1 MSSQKEIPTAKPL
14 QLRHIFGLRSDVSNP
29 FHFLD
34 ENNVVFTA
42 GHHLVSHNIE
52 DKTQTFIQGQN
63 HGPTLPSNGITAIDV
78 FVAKKLIA
86 IAEKTEK
93 CATIQ
98 IFELSSDKKRR
109 RKVIGCSD
117 IQSREIVS
125 LKFSQDSKF
134 LLAIGGAPDWS
145 IINYQREKGRII
157 QIVRNQT
164 ISTMPFYS
172 GSYCPSDTN
181 LMVGTGHKVL
191 KFYKSEQSELKPIAI
206 SLGKREPQ
214 DYTAHSWDQDKRLL
228 VATEHAEIL
237 IFDGTEFRGVFDTQ
251 FPQPICSIITFSKGF
266 VCGCDHGT
274 VLVFERGDDKELY
287 KKMNRLSIVGE
298 SNSITH
304 LAVPPSEEQL
314 ACVVGNNQVHSL
326 NLSQIE
332 VLKQETE
339 HEVTSEEDRNFQ
351 PLLTLFHFKGI
362 TGLDVCIRKPFLVT
376 SGYDRTVKV
385 WNWNEKK
392 MIINKL
398 FSEDP
403 LCVAM
408 HPSGLHVVVGFAD
421 KVRIMNILMDDIRG
435 FKDFSIKGCS
445 EVKFSNG
452 GQYFAAINASAV
464 QIYETYTFNNVATLR
479 GHTAKVTSLWWYAD
493 DSQLVT
499 ASTDNSVLVWNIHSN
514 SRTQEH
520 QNKGCSFT
528 SAVLDNKSLLFVSGS
543 DDTLKLISE
552 GKMKR
557 TVDLPV
563 CITSL
568 ELTKTPQNWLF
579 AATNAGMLMAFKIAS
594 LVKQSA
600 EPQIVDVQAHTQPIS
615 RMRVSNDDTMLVTAS
630 QDGCICIFDVVNE
643 SMVGG
648 GASSSSATVGSDGVV
663 SSSGGGGGGVGAA
676 SKKKEVQQ
684 QLSWAEEILVTRSDL
699 EERLLEIE
707 KLKKKVEDLRLH
719 NEFEIRMKEMN
730 YQEKLKEVNDKFQ
743 LELDQDQ
750 NKYNALRAERDEMQ
764 KKYEDTLK
772 SLAQKHEENLFEV
785 ENYHKQK
792 IKSEKQRFSDLKQR
806 LETLGT
812 QWKEDRARREEKY
825 NKELHDVQSEYES
838 TISDEK
844 DQITAISQKIQT
856 LRTEFEEIKVFLEED
871 ADREIA
877 ELKAKYD
884 DILKTERTQT
894 LELRG
899 NNGMLKREFAGL
911 QQRIKNGNDK
921 MQKSVEEQNKLI
933 EEIRR
938 FEKDIEGYERE
949 IGERDST
956 IKEKNKMISEVQK
969 KNQELE
975 KFKFV
980 LDYKIHE
987 LDRQIKPREAKINE
1001 INKQI
1006 KEMRSEVDSYLLSN
1020 RILSL
1025 SVKDLRL
1032 KLKGLQNELEAQSEV
1047 NDAMESLI
1055 KVIGHELSLLH
1066 KDSADDAKL
1075 KGGIIRL
1082 HEQFRDLDL
1091 SQPID
1096 PEAAGSSDGGG
1107 GKKKTIKQDASLGI
1121 HEEFQRHR
1129 NYLERTVQGL
1139 QKKLVKDS
1147 AAFKK
1152 DSTRIMTENV
1162 ALIKEIN
1169 ELRREISV
1177 AQKMKKNESKPNAA
1191 NTGQLRKQI
1200 KENQR
1205 EIEELVQL
1213 KEQLESIES
1222 SR

>member
-1 MSSQKEIPTAKPL
+1 MSNQKDVQTPKPL
-14 QLRHIFGLRSDVSNP
+14 QLRHIFGLRSDVSSP

-34 ENNVVFTA
+34 ENNVIFTA
-42 GHHLVSHNIE
+42 GHHLVCHNIE
-52 DKTQTFIQGQN
+52 DKTQSFVQGQN
-63 HGPTLPSNGITAIDV
+63 HGSTLPSNGITAIDV
-78 FVAKKLIA
+78 FVPKKLIA
-86 IAEKTEK
+86 IAERTDK

-109 RKVIGCSD
+109 RKVITCTD

-125 LKFSQDSKF
+125 LKFSNDSKF

-145 IINYQREKGRII
+145 IINYQREKGRIV
-157 QIVRNQT
+157 QIIKNQT

-181 LMVGTGHKVL
+181 LMVCTGHKVL
-191 KFYKSEQSELKPIAI
+191 KFYKTEQSELKQIAI

-214 DYTAHSWDQDKRLL
+214 DYTAHCWDQDKRLL

-251 FPQPICSIITFSKGF
+251 FSAPIFSILSFSKGF
-266 VCGCDHGT
+266 ICGCDNGT
-274 VLVFERGDDKELY
+274 MLVFERGDDKEMY
-287 KKMNRLSIVGE
+287 KKINKLSILNE
-298 SNSITH
+298 NNSITH
-304 LAVPPSEEQL
+304 LCIPPSEEQL
-314 ACVVGNNQVHSL
+314 ACIVGNNQVYAL

-332 VLKQETE
+332 VLKQENE
-339 HEVTSEEDRNFQ
+339 NEVQSEEDRNFT
-351 PLLTLFHFKGI
+351 PLLTLFHYKGI
-362 TGLDVCIRKPFLVT
+362 TGLDMCIRKPYLVT

-385 WNWNEKK
+385 WNWHEKK
-392 MIINKL
+392 MIINKQ
-398 FSEDP
+398 FNEDP

-408 HPSGLHVVVGFAD
+408 HPSGLHIVVGFAD
-421 KVRIMNILMDDIRG
+421 KLRIMNILMDDIRG
-435 FKDFSIKGCS
+435 FKDFSIKGCT

-464 QIYETYTFNNVATLR
+464 QIYESYTFNNIATLR
-479 GHTAKVTSLWWYAD
+479 GHTAKVTSLWWCPD

-499 ASTDNSVLVWNIHSN
+499 SSTDNSVLVWNIHSN

-520 QNKGCSFT
+520 QDKGCSYT
-528 SAVLDNKSLLFVSGS
+528 SAVLDNKNLLFVAGS
-543 DDTLKLISE
+543 DDTLKIISE
-552 GKMKR
+552 GKLKR
-557 TVDLPV
+557 AIDLPL

-579 AATNAGMLMAFKIAS
+579 AATNSGMLISVKIAS
-594 LVKQSA
+594 LIKQSSD
-600 EPQIVDVQAHTQPIS
+600 PQMIDVQAHTQPIT
-615 RMRVSNDDTMLVTAS
+615 RMRVSHDDTMVATTS
-630 QDGCICIFDVVNE
+630 QDGCICIFDVVNDSIISLTSSTE
-643 SMVGG
+643 KGG
-648 GASSSSATVGSDGVV
+648 VSSAVA
-663 SSSGGGGGGVGAA
+663 SGGVSGSGG
-676 SKKKEVQQ
+676 SKKKELQ

-743 LELDQDQ
+743 LELDQDK
-750 NKYNALRAERDEMQ
+750 NKYNALRSERDEMQ
-764 KKYEDTLK
+764 NKYEDTLK

-792 IKSEKQRFSDLKQR
+792 IKSEKQRFTDLKLR
-806 LETLGT
+806 LETLGN
-812 QWKEDRARREEKY
+812 QWEEDKARRDEKY
-825 NKELHDVQSEYES
+825 NKELNDLQSEYES
-838 TISDEK
+838 KIADEK
-844 DQITAISQKIQT
+844 DDITQISLKIQK
-856 LRTEFEEIKVFLEED
+856 LRKEFEEIKVLLEED
-871 ADREIA
+871 ADQEIA
-877 ELKAKYD
+877 EMKSKYD
-884 DILKTERTQT
+884 KVLKTDRTQT

-921 MQKSVEEQNKLI
+921 MQKSLEEQNKLI

-938 FEKDIEGYERE
+938 FEKDIDGYERE

-987 LDRQIKPREAKINE
+987 LDRQIKPREAKIQE

-1006 KEMRSEVDSYLLSN
+1006 KEMKSEVDSYLLHN

-1025 SVKDLRL
+1025 SVKDLKL
-1032 KLKGLQNELEAQSEV
+1032 KLKGLQNEQDAQTEV
-1047 NDAMESLI
+1047 NDSMGNLI
-1055 KVIGHELSLLH
+1055 KVIGHELTLLH
-1066 KDSADDAKL
+1066 KNSADDNKL
-1075 KGGIIRL
+1075 KNGIIRL
-1082 HEQFRDLDL
+1082 HEQFREFDL

-1096 PEAAGSSDGGG
+1096 PEGNDSGKGGG
-1107 GKKKTIKQDASLGI
+1107 NKKTIKQDASLGI

-1147 AAFKK
+1147 TVFKK
-1152 DSTRIMTENV
+1152 DSTRIMQENV

-1177 AQKMKKNESKPNAA
+1177 AQKIKRESKSNTSNAS
-1191 NTGQLRKQI
+1191 QLRKQV

-1205 EIEELVQL
+1205 EIEELMQL
-1213 KEQLESIES
+1213 KEQLEAIDN
-1222 SR
+1222 R

>member
-1 MSSQKEIPTAKPL
+1 MSNQKDVQAPKPL

-29 FHFLD
+29 FHFLSD
-34 ENNVVFTA
+34 HRVLFTA
-42 GHHLVSHNIE
+42 GHHLVCHNIE
-52 DKTQTFIQGQN
+52 DKTQHFIQGQN
-63 HGPTLPSNGITAIDV
+63 HGSTLPANGITAIDV
-78 FVAKKLIA
+78 FVPKKLIA

-98 IFELSSDKKRR
+98 IFELSADKKRR
-109 RKVIGCSD
+109 RKVITCTD

-125 LKFSQDSKF
+125 LKFSHDSKF
-134 LLAIGGAPDWS
+134 LMAIGGAPDWC
-145 IINYQREKGRII
+145 IINYQREKGRIVQMI
-157 QIVRNQT
+157 KNQT

-181 LMVGTGHKVL
+181 LMVCTGHKVL
-191 KFYKSEQSELKPIAI
+191 KFYKTEQSELKAIAI

-228 VATEHAEIL
+228 IATEHAEIL

-251 FPQPICSIITFSKGF
+251 FPAPIFSIVTFSKGF
-266 VCGCDHGT
+266 ICGCDNGT
-274 VLVFERGDDKELY
+274 ILVFERGDDKEMY
-287 KKMNRLSIVGE
+287 KKINKLSILNE
-298 SNSITH
+298 NNSITH
-304 LAVPPSEEQL
+304 LCIPPSEEQL
-314 ACVVGNNQVHSL
+314 ACIVGNNQVYSL
-326 NLSQIE
+326 NLSQVE

-339 HEVTSEEDRNFQ
+339 HELHSEEDRNFQ
-351 PLLTLFHFKGI
+351 PLLTLFHYKGI
-362 TGLDVCIRKPFLVT
+362 TGLDLCIRKPYLVT

-385 WNWNEKK
+385 WNWHEKR
-392 MIINKL
+392 MIINKQ
-398 FSEDP
+398 FNEDP

-408 HPSGLHVVVGFAD
+408 HPSGLHIVVGFAD
-421 KVRIMNILMDDIRG
+421 KLRIFNILMDDIRG
-435 FKDFSIKGCS
+435 FKDFSIKGCT

-464 QIYETYTFNNVATLR
+464 QIYESYTFNNIATLR
-479 GHTAKVTSLWWYAD
+479 GHTAKVTSLWWYPD

-499 ASTDNSVLVWNIHSN
+499 SSTDNSVLVWNIHSN

-520 QNKGCSFT
+520 QDKGCSYT
-528 SAVLDNKSLLFVSGS
+528 SAVLDNKNLLFVSGS
-543 DDTLKLISE
+543 DDTLKIISE
-552 GKMKR
+552 GKLKR
-557 TVDLPV
+557 AIDLPV

-579 AATNAGMLMAFKIAS
+579 AATNSGMLISVKIS
-594 LVKQSA
+594 TLIKQST
-600 EPQIVDVQAHTQPIS
+600 ETQMIDIQAHTQPIT
-615 RMRVSNDDTMLVTAS
+615 RMRVSHDDAMVVTTS
-630 QDGCICIFDVVNE
+630 QDGCICIFDVVHD
-643 SMVGG
+643 SMAAITTSADSQGVGSAVGG
-648 GASSSSATVGSDGVV
+648 
-663 SSSGGGGGGVGAA
+663 SGGSGQ
-676 SKKKEVQQ
+676 KKKELQ

-743 LELDQDQ
+743 LELDQDK
-750 NKYNALRAERDEMQ
+750 NKYNALRSERDEMQ
-764 KKYEDTLK
+764 NKYEDTLK

-792 IKSEKQRFSDLKQR
+792 IKSEKQRFADLKQR
-806 LETLGT
+806 LETLGN
-812 QWKEDRARREEKY
+812 QWKEDKSRREDKY
-825 NKELHDVQSEYES
+825 NKELHDVQSEYEAK
-838 TISDEK
+838 IADEK
-844 DQITAISQKIQT
+844 DEITNISLKIQKV
-856 LRTEFEEIKVFLEED
+856 RTEFEEIKVLLEED

-921 MQKSVEEQNKLI
+921 MQKSLEEQNKLI

-938 FEKDIEGYERE
+938 FEKDIDGYERE

-1001 INKQI
+1001 INQQI
-1006 KEMRSEVDSYLLSN
+1006 KEMKSEVDSYLLSN

-1025 SVKDLRL
+1025 SVKDLKL
-1032 KLKGLQNELEAQSEV
+1032 KLKGLQNEQDAQTEV
-1047 NDAMESLI
+1047 NDSMGNLI

-1066 KDSADDAKL
+1066 KDSGDDTKL
-1075 KGGIIRL
+1075 KSGIIRL
-1082 HEQFRDLDL
+1082 HEQFRELDL
-1091 SQPID
+1091 SQPIE
-1096 PEAAGSSDGGG
+1096 PEGGDSGSGGSR
-1107 GKKKTIKQDASLGI
+1107 KTIKQDASLGI

-1147 AAFKK
+1147 AVFKK
-1152 DSTRIMTENV
+1152 DSTRIMQENV

-1177 AQKMKKNESKPNAA
+1177 AQKMKKESKANSSNA
-1191 NTGQLRKQI
+1191 GQLRRQI

-1213 KEQLESIES
+1213 KEQLESIE
-1222 SR
+1222 